1 MSQIVFVV
9 ISIVITISIMLIA
22 KYIDHVKFKGL
33 TGSHKIVVV
42 VSMLAMVAE
51 LVYLSTSFGLLEYV
65 FEIIASIGVGLVVLG
80 ITFQNKLKNAAA
92 GLSIFLGPRVNLGDI
107 IEIDNKVGVIKEIH
121 LTKTIIELNN
131 GNEMWIPNVKF
142 DEEIIITHKGNKQ
155 G

>member
-1 MSQIVFVV
+1 MSQIVFAV

-42 VSMLAMVAE
+42 VSMLAIVGE

-121 LTKTIIELNN
+121 LTKTIIELND

>member
-1 MSQIVFVV
+1 
-9 ISIVITISIMLIA
+9 
-22 KYIDHVKFKGL
+22 
-33 TGSHKIVVV
+33 VVV
-42 VSMLAMVAE
+42 DSMLAIVAE

>member
-1 MSQIVFVV
+1 MTQIVFAV

-22 KYIDHVKFKGL
+22 KYIDRVKFKGL

-42 VSMLAMVAE
+42 VFMLAIAGE

-80 ITFQNKLKNAAA
+80 ITFQNKLKNSAA
-92 GLSIFLGPRVNLGDI
+92 GLSIFLGPQVNLGDI

-121 LTKTIIELNN
+121 LTKTIIELKN

-155 G
+155 D

>member
-1 MSQIVFVV
+1 MSQIVFAV

-142 DEEIIITHKGNKQ
+142 DEEIIITHKGNK
-155 G
+155 

>member
-1 MSQIVFVV
+1 MTQIVFAV

-22 KYIDHVKFKGL
+22 KYIDRVKFKGL

-42 VSMLAMVAE
+42 VFMLAIAGE

-121 LTKTIIELNN
+121 LTKTIIELND

>member
-1 MSQIVFVV
+1 
-9 ISIVITISIMLIA
+9 MLIA
-22 KYIDHVKFKGL
+22 KCIDRIKFKGL
-33 TGSHKIVVV
+33 AGSHKIVVV
-42 VSMLAMVAE
+42 VCMIAIAGE

-121 LTKTIIELNN
+121 LTKTIIELND

-142 DEEIIITHKGNKQ
+142 DEEIIITHKENKQ

>member
-1 MSQIVFVV
+1 MSQIVFAV
-9 ISIVITISIMLIA
+9 ISIVITITIMLIA
-22 KYIDHVKFKGL
+22 KYIDHIKFKGL

-42 VSMLAMVAE
+42 VSMLAIASE

-121 LTKTIIELNN
+121 LTKTIIELND

>member
-1 MSQIVFVV
+1 MSQIIFVV

-22 KYIDHVKFKGL
+22 KYIDRVKFKGL
-33 TGSHKIVVV
+33 AGSHKIVVV
-42 VSMLAMVAE
+42 ISMLAIVCE

-121 LTKTIIELNN
+121 LTKTIIELND

-142 DEEIIITHKGNKQ
+142 DEEIIITHKVNKQ

>member
-1 MSQIVFVV
+1 MSQIVFAV

-22 KYIDHVKFKGL
+22 KCIDRVKFKGL

-42 VSMLAMVAE
+42 VSMLAIVGE

-121 LTKTIIELNN
+121 LTKTIIELND

>member
-1 MSQIVFVV
+1 MTQIVFAV

-22 KYIDHVKFKGL
+22 KYIDRVKFKGL

-42 VSMLAMVAE
+42 VFMLAIAGE

-92 GLSIFLGPRVNLGDI
+92 GLSIFLGPQVNLGDI

-121 LTKTIIELNN
+121 LTKTIIELND

-155 G
+155 D

>member
-1 MSQIVFVV
+1 MSQIVFAV

-22 KYIDHVKFKGL
+22 KYIDRVKFKGL

-42 VSMLAMVAE
+42 VSMLAIVGE

>member
-9 ISIVITISIMLIA
+9 ISIVITVAIMLIV
-22 KYIDHVKFKGL
+22 KLIDRVKFKEL

-42 VSMLAMVAE
+42 VCLLAIAGE
-51 LVYLSTSFGLLEYV
+51 LVYLSTSFGLLTFA
-65 FEIIASIGVGLVVLG
+65 FETIASIGVGLVVLG

-92 GLSIFLGPRVNLGDI
+92 GLSIYLSPRINLVYL

-142 DEEIIITHKGNKQ
+142 DEAIIITHKRNKQ

>member
-1 MSQIVFVV
+1 MTQIVFAV

-22 KYIDHVKFKGL
+22 KYIDRVKFKGL

-42 VSMLAMVAE
+42 VFMLAIAGE

-92 GLSIFLGPRVNLGDI
+92 GLSIFLGPQVNLGDI

-121 LTKTIIELNN
+121 LTKTIIELKN

-155 G
+155 D

>member
-1 MSQIVFVV
+1 MSQIVFAV
-9 ISIVITISIMLIA
+9 ISIVITITIMLIA
-22 KYIDHVKFKGL
+22 KYIDRIKFKGL

-42 VSMLAMVAE
+42 VSMLAIAGE

-121 LTKTIIELNN
+121 LTKTIIELND

>member
-1 MSQIVFVV
+1 MSQIVFAV

-22 KYIDHVKFKGL
+22 KYIDRVKFKGL

-42 VSMLAMVAE
+42 VFMLALAGE

-92 GLSIFLGPRVNLGDI
+92 GLSIFLGPQVNLGDI

-121 LTKTIIELNN
+121 LTKTIIELKN

-155 G
+155 D

>member
-1 MSQIVFVV
+1 MSQTIFAV
-9 ISIVITISIMLIA
+9 ISIVITVAIMLIV
-22 KYIDHVKFKGL
+22 KLIDRVKFKEL
-33 TGSHKIVVV
+33 AGSHKIVVV
-42 VSMLAMVAE
+42 VGLLAIAGE
-51 LVYLSTSFGLLEYV
+51 LVYLSTSFGLIEFV

-80 ITFQNKLKNAAA
+80 IAFQNKLKNAAA

-121 LTKTIIELNN
+121 LTKTIIELND

-142 DEEIIITHKGNKQ
+142 DEAIIITHKGNKQ

>member
-1 MSQIVFVV
+1 MSQIVFAV

-22 KYIDHVKFKGL
+22 KYIDRVKLKGL
-33 TGSHKIVVV
+33 TGSHIIVAV
-42 VSMLAMVAE
+42 VSMLAIAGE

-92 GLSIFLGPRVNLGDI
+92 GLSIFLGPQVNLGDI

-121 LTKTIIELNN
+121 LTKTIIELND

-142 DEEIIITHKGNKQ
+142 DEEIIITHKENKQ

>member
-1 MSQIVFVV
+1 MSQIVFAV
-9 ISIVITISIMLIA
+9 ISIVITITIMLIA
-22 KYIDHVKFKGL
+22 KCIDRIKFKGL

-42 VSMLAMVAE
+42 VSILAISGE

-121 LTKTIIELNN
+121 LTKTIIELND

-155 G
+155 D

>member
-1 MSQIVFVV
+1 MSQIVFAV
-9 ISIVITISIMLIA
+9 ISLAITITIILIV
-22 KYIDHVKFKGL
+22 KFIDRVKFKEL

-42 VSMLAMVAE
+42 VCMIAIAGE

-121 LTKTIIELNN
+121 LTKTIIELND
-131 GNEMWIPNVKF
+131 GNQMHIPNVKF

-155 G
+155 D

>member
-1 MSQIVFVV
+1 MSQIIFAV
-9 ISIVITISIMLIA
+9 ISIVITITIMLIA
-22 KYIDHVKFKGL
+22 KCIDRMKFKGL
-33 TGSHKIVVV
+33 TGSHKIVVG
-42 VSMLAMVAE
+42 VSMLAIAGE

-92 GLSIFLGPRVNLGDI
+92 GLSIFLGPQVNLGDI

-121 LTKTIIELNN
+121 LTKTIIELND

-142 DEEIIITHKGNKQ
+142 DEEVIITHKGNKQ
-155 G
+155 D